1 LRDSLVMR
9 VSAKLAA
16 GLAAHSGDV
25 NGVAFSNRYLATCSG
40 DKTVRLWEAGTMRE
54 AACSPLLGHTYYVN
68 CVAFSPFSTILVSC
82 STDGNIIFWEPD
94 TGQKLGL
101 FTHPSKCGIRSGVF
115 SLNSQLFA
123 SGSEDGSICL
133 WDVSS
138 RSMLRQFSGGHEGSV
153 LGLAF
158 TPDALYLVSGST
170 SGDLRVWDSK
180 YGHAKSLHLQLDGH
194 DLGVGCLDVS
204 PCIDPIENGRV
215 LKNRYTVATGG
226 FDNLVKLWHLVAT
239 GEDLNVTLTL
249 ASVLKGHSG
258 AVNSIKFSPNGK
270 LLISGSGD
278 HTVRVWKPDK
288 LSLLQMIDA
297 HSRYVTSCCWSNDG
311 LSIASGSNDRQV
323 RVWELDI
330 DEETPDSEV
339 PLPDLASEAAEAPVG
354 APSWSPLP
362 AWTVDHVARLFSRL
376 GLGQYSRAV
385 YEQAVDGRVLM
396 SLSDAQ
402 LRTELGMAVLGH
414 RQKLL
419 DAIEA
424 MKNNRTEADKDAGIP
439 DEYLCPIT
447 RELMRDPVIA
457 ADGYTY
463 ERGAIESWLERGRTT
478 SPMTNELMKPQ
489 LISNRSLRV
498 LIQRYI
504 EDHSAPT

>member
-1 LRDSLVMR
+1 MR

-94 TGQKLGL
+94 T
-101 FTHPSKCGIRSGVF
+101 
-115 SLNSQLFA
+115 
-123 SGSEDGSICL
+123 DGSICL

-270 LLISGSGD
+270 LLISG
-278 HTVRVWKPDK
+278 
-288 LSLLQMIDA
+288 
-297 HSRYVTSCCWSNDG
+297 YVTSCCWSNDG

-424 MKNNRTEADKDAGIP
+424 MKNNRTVADKDAGIP